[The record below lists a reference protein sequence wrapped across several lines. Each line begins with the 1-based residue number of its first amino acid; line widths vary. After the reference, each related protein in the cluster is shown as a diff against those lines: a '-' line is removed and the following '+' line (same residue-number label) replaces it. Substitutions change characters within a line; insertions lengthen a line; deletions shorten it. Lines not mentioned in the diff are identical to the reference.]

1 MFGYWFRWKGE
12 NNPSLCCHG
21 GRVTLPRTPTPPP
34 ELMNLWYDNT
44 QEARLFRQHSRSVNN
59 ASCLSS
65 IVVNERNH
73 EAGISSVVMMGKL
86 TQLVGS
92 LEPENR
98 EQAKFSQLYVVDPAT
113 EATCREGCFYLP
125 TSLSISQKRSLTE
138 TMWNCV
144 SLLKRVNPLVRDF
157 KMACEQFAEENIKD
171 GRVVISAD
179 ARPSLEHERRYNL
192 QVIKFAKFVVSC
204 SIINIATSS
213 ILQHQLLSQIHKVLL
228 QNSPMLKFI
237 GLSQ

>member
-1 MFGYWFRWKGE
+1 M
-12 NNPSLCCHG
+12 CCHG

-192 QVIKFAKFVVSC
+192 QVIEFAKFVVSC
-204 SIINIATSS
+204 SIINIATSTIIS
-213 ILQHQLLSQIHKVLL
+213 NSQSSLTKLASVTFHRFV
-228 QNSPMLKFI
+228 PMKYR
-237 GLSQ
+237 